1 MSAPEPPPATPAT
14 PLDDTSFAALM
25 APLGPFEGRPVLA
38 AAVSGGADSMAL
50 CLLAHDWARTRDGR
64 VAALVVDHGL
74 RPDSA
79 EEAAEVVRRL
89 SALGIEATPLRW
101 ENPRRDADV
110 QASARRARY
119 RLMSRWCREAGVL
132 HLLLAHHRDDQ
143 AETFLIRLGH
153 SSGLDGLAAMAPI
166 RETGSLRILRPLLSV
181 DPARLRATL
190 KERGQ
195 PWIEDPSNRDPG
207 FERVRIRRLLPTLGR
222 DGVTAARLART
233 ARALGRA
240 RSVVEVA
247 VARHLAD
254 CATVHSAGYCLL
266 DRARWLEAP
275 EEISRRALQRVL
287 LCVGG
292 GTYPPRG
299 DRLARLWRALA
310 DEGGE
315 AMAARTLAGC
325 RVLIESGRVLV
336 CREAGAA
343 TSETALGEDRPVAW
357 DGRFLVWAAG
367 WATGGLTVRRLGE
380 AGWAA
385 VAAAEPGLRETG
397 IPAAVRPGLPAMYG
411 LDGLIAVPHLK
422 FVRADIGLAEFP
434 DFRAEFRPVQPLAS
448 PAFALPDGEG

>member
-1 MSAPEPPPATPAT
+1 VSAPEPPPATP
-14 PLDDTSFAALM
+14 LDDTAFAALM

-50 CLLAHDWARTRDGR
+50 CLLAHDWARARDGR

-74 RPDSA
+74 RSNSA

-89 SALGIEATPLRW
+89 SALGVEATPLRW

-166 RETGSLRILRPLLSV
+166 RETNSLRILRPLLPV
-181 DPARLRATL
+181 DPARLRAVL

-195 PWIEDPSNRDPG
+195 SWIEDPSNRDPG
-207 FERVRIRRLLPTLGR
+207 FERVRIRRLLPALGR
-222 DGVTAARLART
+222 EGVTAARLART

-240 RSVVEVA
+240 RAVVEAA

-254 CATVHSAGYCLL
+254 CATVHPAGYCLL

-275 EEISRRALQRVL
+275 EEISRRALLRVL

-299 DRLARLWRALA
+299 DRLARLWQALA

-325 RVLIESGRVLV
+325 RVLVGSGRVLV

-343 TSETALGEDRPVAW
+343 TGETALDAGRPEAW
-357 DGRFLVWAAG
+357 DGRFMVCAPDQRRAP
-367 WATGGLTVRRLGE
+367 AGLTVRRLGE

-385 VAAAEPGLRETG
+385 AAAAHPGPRDAG

-411 LDGLIAVPHLK
+411 LDGLVAVPHLK
-422 FVRADIGLAEFP
+422 FVRADIGTAEFP
-434 DFRAEFRPVQPLAS
+434 DFRAEFRPVQPLAA
-448 PAFALPDGEG
+448 PAFALPGGEG